1 MTEPAIRPDVV
12 ARIAGLNLTG
22 GTATWTRQD
31 GTPAT
36 QDDIDAV
43 MDSTWA
49 ELEAV
54 RDFHQRAADHLIEQS
69 DAAKGI
75 AEITRPYFA
84 TLPKGAAMGDVMPLM
99 TAAERDEVNQLAALF
114 APDGTVIV
122 TREN

>member
-1 MTEPAIRPDVV
+1 MTQPAIRPDVV

-31 GTPAT
+31 GSPAT

-43 MDSTWA
+43 MNSTWA

-54 RDFHQRAADHLIEQS
+54 RDFHQRAADHLKEQGG
-69 DAAKGI
+69 AAERI

-84 TLPKGAAMGDVMPLM
+84 TLPEGATMGDVAPLL
-99 TAAERDEVNQLAALF
+99 TDAERDEVNRLAALI

-122 TREN
+122 TRQN